1 MKGTLER
8 IAIENGDR
16 LKIIPSIHLKD
27 LEDILN
33 DFKAKEALNDFQNWI
48 VNELYQLDI
57 PKQPF
62 QVNSIILAAIPHPFY
77 AKVKFTKEGV
87 DKTFLSLVCSDF
99 NKTEAY
105 IKEYAEEN
113 HFSIV
118 EAKIL
123 PFKRLAVHSG
133 LAYYGRNNIT
143 YINGL
148 GSNFSYKVY
157 FTDLLCEE
165 DTWGELK
172 NAKACTN
179 CSLCINNC
187 PTGAIRKDRF
197 LIDNTKCLSFFNE
210 APGEF
215 PAWIPVQSHHTLY
228 DCLKCQIICPMNQA
242 QRNKII
248 ENISFTEEETNL
260 LLEGYPLDNL
270 STELKYKIDLLG
282 INQWYNAIPRNL
294 KTLLDL

>member
-1 MKGTLER
+1 MKDNLER
-8 IAIENGDR
+8 IAIENGDS
-16 LKIIPSIHLKD
+16 LKIIPSIHLED
-27 LEDILN
+27 LENIFN
-33 DFKAKEALNDFQNWI
+33 DFKANEDLNDFQKWI

-62 QVNSIILAAIPHPFY
+62 QVNSIILVAIQHPFY

-87 DKTFLSLVCSDF
+87 EKTFLSLVVSDF
-99 NKTEAY
+99 NTTEAY
-105 IKEYAEEN
+105 IKRYTEEN
-113 HFSIV
+113 NCSIV
-118 EAKIL
+118 EAKNL
-123 PFKRLAVHSG
+123 PLKRLAVHSG
-133 LAYYGRNNIT
+133 LACYGRNNIT

-148 GSNFSYKVY
+148 GSNFSYKAY

-165 DTWGELK
+165 DTWGELQ

-197 LIDNTKCLSFFNE
+197 LIDNTKCLSFINE
-210 APGEF
+210 VPGEF

-228 DCLKCQIICPMNQA
+228 DCLKCQIICPMNHTQKD
-242 QRNKII
+242 NII

-260 LLEGYPLDNL
+260 LLEGHPLNNL
-270 STELKYKIDLLG
+270 SSELKHKVNLLG
-282 INQWYNAIPRNL
+282 INQWYSAIPRNL
-294 KTLLDL
+294 KTLLEL